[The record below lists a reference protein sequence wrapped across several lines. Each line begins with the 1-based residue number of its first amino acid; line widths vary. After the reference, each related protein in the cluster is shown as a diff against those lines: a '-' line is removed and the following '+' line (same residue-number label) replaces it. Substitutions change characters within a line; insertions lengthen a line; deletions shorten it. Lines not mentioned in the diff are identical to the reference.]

1 MDEHTDQDPAHV
13 GLDRGVRATLMA
25 ATVAAEQV
33 ARHWRTQKERQ
44 AALSGQDAQR
54 LQARYDAQRRL
65 ALVEVGAAGQRW
77 VDVVDPDQVARLWE
91 TARAWSELEPDQ
103 FGPAADRIRDLAAD
117 RYGIDLT
124 ATGGEVGSTDRLRQA
139 AHDERDRAD
148 QDRGQAQGDALT
160 ADTILATAGHDTA
173 ADRAEDRELVGLDH
187 ATGHGDTAVALDEVA
202 GYDTDTRRQQLG
214 QRALDAGIDPQTTGG
229 RVRAANAQAKP
240 VRRSTVANKPQ
251 PGKARRP
258 AAARSRD
265 ADRGR

>member
-1 MDEHTDQDPAHV
+1 MDEHTDQDPAHA

-33 ARHWRTQKERQ
+33 ARHWRSQKERQ

-54 LQARYDAQRRL
+54 VQARYDAQRRL
-65 ALVEVGAAGQRW
+65 ALVEVGAADQRW

-103 FGPAADRIRDLAAD
+103 FGPAADRIRDLVAD
-117 RYGIDLT
+117 RYGVDLS
-124 ATGGEVGSTDRLRQA
+124 TGGEVGSQDRLRQA
-139 AHDERDRAD
+139 AHDQRDRAG
-148 QDRGQAQGDALT
+148 QARGQAQGDALT
-160 ADTILATAGHDTA
+160 ADTILATAGHDAA

-187 ATGHGDTAVALDEVA
+187 ATGHDDTATALDEVV
-202 GYDTDTRRQQLG
+202 GYDSAERRQQLS

-251 PGKARRP
+251 PGRTRKP